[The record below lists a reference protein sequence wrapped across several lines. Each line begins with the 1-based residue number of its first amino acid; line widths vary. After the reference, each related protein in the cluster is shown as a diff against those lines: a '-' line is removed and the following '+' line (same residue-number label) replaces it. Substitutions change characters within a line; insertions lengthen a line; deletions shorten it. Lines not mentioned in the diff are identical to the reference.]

1 MGQQVEPK
9 DGDVLGRCHVRGQ
22 TWPATGA
29 EDTTQGAQI
38 PTELVFASKCC
49 KASPLPQLS
58 SLQLI
63 LQQVLLP
70 QIKGQ
75 PWGSAGCQYQAVT
88 WVCSGVQD
96 EETGPGVCSSRGGS
110 GNGPCPFHPNPMG
123 QSKPHSQAQHEWD
136 RKVHESKGRLGRS
149 EIITEQESTSAP
161 DTSRDRMSRCE
172 DECCLESCFFLK
184 KMDVHFFFF
193 SLSLPLLL
201 LFLLEP
207 FLGPHPQ
214 HMELPRLGVE
224 SELPLLAYTQPQ
236 QRQIQVTSAT
246 YTTAHSNTES
256 LTH

>member
-96 EETGPGVCSSRGGS
+96 EETGPGVCSSRGGGVETGHVPS
-110 GNGPCPFHPNPMG
+110 TQIPWAKASHTAKPNTNGIGKCTRP
-123 QSKPHSQAQHEWD
+123 KW
-136 RKVHESKGRLGRS
+136 LGRS

-161 DTSRDRMSRCE
+161 DTSPGQNE
-172 DECCLESCFFLK
+172 
-184 KMDVHFFFF
+184 
-193 SLSLPLLL
+193 
-201 LFLLEP
+201 
-207 FLGPHPQ
+207 
-214 HMELPRLGVE
+214 
-224 SELPLLAYTQPQ
+224 
-236 QRQIQVTSAT
+236 QVRG
-246 YTTAHSNTES
+246 
-256 LTH
+256 